1 MTPKVSTTFT
11 PRRPALVRVWRT
23 TGLPGSPLTSS
34 WLPSKTTTSTDTTA
48 EGGRRR

>member
-11 PRRPALVRVWRT
+11 SRRPALVRVWRT

-34 WLPSKTTTSTDTTA
+34 WLSSETTATDTPA